1 MRRSVFLRPIYVL
14 AMLAGLSFALNSGAQ
29 EATIKTQED
38 VVFGKSL
45 LSEGVELERVMNV
58 YSPAKSDSDSRPALV
73 FLHGNPGDSPYP
85 GNRQK
90 GFQDY
95 TAHFAGLGYVCF
107 VPSWDLR
114 QGPDAG
120 FEIVRM
126 AIAHIRREAARYGID
141 TNRVGVV
148 GHSYG
153 SRHACTL
160 GNANFLEPEARANAV
175 IMLAGGMSY
184 PDDCDEK
191 DAPTLLVYGN
201 ADEWFPQAK
210 GIRESLV
217 RGNVPH
223 AYIEVERGPHSIPP
237 NTAVSFGHTLLEV
250 MDSFLGSQFGVP
262 STPPLCF
269 VPTRSEGPGH
279 VKLDESVSYGLYPFG
294 HELEVCAMPGS
305 GGEKVT
311 WLAPP
316 AAGGSVLA
324 LSVVKGLNVSAVFS
338 RN

>member
-1 MRRSVFLRPIYVL
+1 
-14 AMLAGLSFALNSGAQ
+14 MLAGWSFALNSRAQ
-29 EATIKTQED
+29 EATLKTQED

-58 YSPAKSDSDSRPALV
+58 YSPAESASDSRPALV

-107 VPSWDLR
+107 VPAWDLR

-126 AIAHIRREAARYGID
+126 AIVHIRREAARYGID

-210 GIRESLV
+210 GIRESLL

-237 NTAVSFGHTLLEV
+237 NTVVSFGHTLLDV
-250 MDSFLGSQFGVP
+250 MDSFLGSQFGLP

-269 VPTRSEGPGH
+269 VPTRSDGPGY

-294 HELEVCAMPGS
+294 HELKACAIPDT

-316 AAGGSVLA
+316 AADGATLT
-324 LSVVKGLNVSAVFS
+324 LSVVKGLNVSVAFS